1 MKQEPMKKWKL
12 PKYAAVIAAL
22 TVSAGMLNGCGK
34 EPLQT
39 EGTAPAPVDSECS
52 AELMIAGDMVVETEP
67 ETAAETE
74 SAETG
79 SGDKS

>member
-52 AELMIAGDMVVETEP
+52 AELMIAGEMTVETEP
-67 ETAAETE
+67 ETTAKTETAETE
-74 SAETG
+74 S
-79 SGDKS
+79 GDKS